1 VAARACDL
9 DGRRLRVPSR
19 HGRGDAPNSAVQYRD
34 VTDAE
39 LFGARLKELRESR
52 NISQEKLAQASDLTT
67 SFVSTVERGRKTP
80 SLTTVLKLARG
91 LKVDAAEL
99 FSGFSYDVLRKLK
112 L

>member
-1 VAARACDL
+1 M
-9 DGRRLRVPSR
+9 S
-19 HGRGDAPNSAVQYRD
+19 SD

-39 LFGARLKELRESR
+39 LFGARVKELREAR

-80 SLTTVLKLARG
+80 SLTTIVKLARG

-99 FSGFSYDVLRKLK
+99 FAGLTYDVLRKLK